1 MPETSGS
8 KLSKLIHM
16 NNNSDLHVHVVGV
29 HLVSKSPSEKKIV
42 YKVDYLH
49 VTQNSVEY
57 ARNIGPLVIKNG
69 HERQAH
75 KKPSFWPFM
84 KWYSLV

>member
-8 KLSKLIHM
+8 KLLKLIHM

-49 VTQNSVEY
+49 VTQNSV
-57 ARNIGPLVIKNG
+57 VC
-69 HERQAH
+69 
-75 KKPSFWPFM
+75 
-84 KWYSLV
+84 